1 MPTKEVIIG
10 KLRQMLPHL
19 AEAYGVSKIALFGSF
34 AAGTA
39 RSDSDID
46 LLVELNRPLGFGF
59 MDLADEL
66 EEKLGRKVDLLTR
79 DGLADIRIPHIKNNI
94 SETLHYVRPA

>member
-1 MPTKEVIIG
+1 MPTKEVIIEM
-10 KLRQMLPHL
+10 LRQMLPYL
-19 AEAYGVSKIALFGSF
+19 GEAYGVRKIALFGSF

-39 RSDSDID
+39 RGDSDID
-46 LLVELNRPLGFGF
+46 LLVELNRPLGFRF

-66 EEKLGRKVDLLTR
+66 EEKLGRKIDLLTP
-79 DGLADIRIPHIKNNI
+79 DGLADIRIPQIKNTI